1 MATVSDADEHP
12 GLPQT
17 AATQLTAAAR
27 VVAQRAPMTLTVVR
41 HRAQPT
47 AATIV
52 RLTATAEFA
61 YRVALPAPDGP
72 RPVLAPLTALR
83 VAQVSLYRTL
93 RSAVRRVSS
102 VVAGV
107 LVA

>member
-1 MATVSDADEHP
+1 FAARPGREPAMPAPPTPTLSPLTRAPLDGGCRAARSSGSMATVSDADEHP

-27 VVAQRAPMTLTVVR
+27 VVAQRAPVTLTVVR

-52 RLTATAEFA
+52 RLTAT
-61 YRVALPAPDGP
+61 
-72 RPVLAPLTALR
+72 PVF
-83 VAQVSLYRTL
+83 
-93 RSAVRRVSS
+93 
-102 VVAGV
+102 
-107 LVA
+107 